1 MQETN
6 TIQLEVKSEY
16 FNEMLQRI
24 KQRPLMYL
32 GKCSITRLHSFL
44 IGYMGARQDLGLP
57 TTEEETE
64 FDKFQEWIQERFEI
78 KSSHGW
84 NDIILFYSAD
94 ERDALDKFFELFEQ
108 FKNGESAS
116 R

>member
-6 TIQLEVKSEY
+6 TIKLEIKSEY
-16 FNEMLQRI
+16 FNDMLQSI
-24 KQRPLMYL
+24 KQRPGMYL

-57 TTEEETE
+57 TTEQETE
-64 FDKFQEWIQERFEI
+64 FDKFQEWVQERFDI
-78 KSSHGW
+78 KSSHSW

-94 ERDALDKFFELFEQ
+94 ERDALNKFFELFEE
-108 FKNGESAS
+108 FNHGENSS